1 MYEVHEGTALVAG
14 QGSCP
19 EGESTALPASSEH
32 TTYGAQAQLSAASPD
47 QTQYGSAPQQES
59 APAPSQ
65 QPDILPGAPEDIPAF
80 GTPPPPPPP
89 QLKKSPPRGKRW
101 KMPRRWRLF
110 ALVALIILSA
120 PFLIFW
126 LSTVLPAATATVT
139 ITPTSQHLTKTY
151 TISAVTG
158 TPDAS
163 QNQVQAR
170 ALSFTT
176 KAQSK
181 TVKATGRG
189 HQDATYA
196 KGQVTISPS
205 TGTVPAGNL
214 RIPSNSGVY
223 VIINVTSPLSSG
235 SQTFDAWTENV
246 GSGGNIP
253 AYDIDHLYQMVN
265 DPSITF
271 YLQNTQAFTGGQDA
285 HDYTF
290 VQQSD
295 IDDAAA
301 PLVSQLTSDAQS
313 AVQQQI
319 QANEQIVSAP
329 ECTPTIKANHK
340 ADDRVS
346 DVTVT
351 VTVTCKG
358 EVYDEQAAQ
367 SMASDLLRSDA
378 ASQLGDHYTLVG
390 DTVIG
395 TPQVTTTTE
404 TGTVN
409 MTVSTDGMWVYQFS
423 DTQKQTFAQLIAG
436 KPLADAQALLLKQ
449 EGVWKVNLT
458 TDGGWGSALPTS
470 PSDIKFTL
478 VPVPGLQATP

>member
-1 MYEVHEGTALVAG
+1 
-14 QGSCP
+14 
-19 EGESTALPASSEH
+19 
-32 TTYGAQAQLSAASPD
+32 
-47 QTQYGSAPQQES
+47 
-59 APAPSQ
+59 
-65 QPDILPGAPEDIPAF
+65 
-80 GTPPPPPPP
+80 
-89 QLKKSPPRGKRW
+89 
-101 KMPRRWRLF
+101 MPRRWRLF

-235 SQTFDAWTENV
+235 SQTFDAWAENV

-340 ADDRVS
+340 ADDRVG